1 MYMTKLEHLKKI
13 PANQFFIR
21 IIIKL
26 ECFIQLTIVLMLIE
40 IYHLETIRKE
50 EFFKPV
56 SMLLMEKKGYYLPL

>member
-1 MYMTKLEHLKKI
+1 
-13 PANQFFIR
+13 
-21 IIIKL
+21 
-26 ECFIQLTIVLMLIE
+26 MLIE